1 MTPVAQQTAEAP
13 PIDVGDPPS
22 SEAPN
27 APSDSG
33 RTQALRALA
42 WRYRWVLGA
51 LALLAI
57 STVIVLQAQV
67 RPGYDPYGWLVWGKL
82 SLHWKLETD
91 GAPSWKPLPYLFTLP
106 YSLVG
111 HYALWLWMITAVAVS
126 LSGAVFAWRIAFRL
140 VEAAP
145 QRRYAAYAAGAV
157 AAIGVLG
164 IRDYTHFYLSSQSDP
179 MIVALCL
186 AAIDCYLCGRLRWS
200 FWLWVL
206 GALGRPEV
214 WPFLGVYTVWLW
226 RREPAHRRMIIAG
239 IAAIPLL
246 WFGIPGLTA
255 RSPFVAGDNALKS
268 VRALHENKIWGT
280 VDRFL
285 DLHELPIWLASLA
298 AIAFAIVRR
307 QRFVLI
313 LAAGAVAWVVVEVAF
328 VLHGWPGV
336 PRYLFEPVAV
346 ACVLAGIAVGRVI
359 LDLPPLLSR
368 SAPRLSPNVI
378 GWATGILVLMFLAT
392 WTPGARSRLRTEK
405 ADLVHERARGR
416 ELGRLSAVITRLGG
430 IERIRACGSPNVPI
444 GYQSVFAWF
453 TGTDVGSLYI
463 SKAQFASLSHP
474 IVTFHPLHDGW
485 SVVPSHLATAAQR
498 ARCHGIRLTYHS

>member
-1 MTPVAQQTAEAP
+1 MAQQTAEAP
-13 PIDVGDPPS
+13 TIDVRDAPPGGP
-22 SEAPN
+22 ATG
-27 APSDSG
+27 ASG
-33 RTQALRALA
+33 ASRWAAIRAFVV
-42 WRYRWVLGA
+42 RFRWPLGA

-57 STVIVLQAQV
+57 STVIVLLARV

-106 YSLVG
+106 YALVG

-140 VEAAP
+140 VDASPE
-145 QRRYAAYAAGAV
+145 RRYAAYAAGAV

-186 AAIDCYLCGRLRWS
+186 AAIDCHLCGRLRWS

-214 WPFLGVYTVWLW
+214 WPFLAFYTVWLW
-226 RREPAHRRMIIAG
+226 RRDPAQRRMIIAG
-239 IAAIPLL
+239 IVAIPLL

-255 RSPFVAGDNALKS
+255 RSPFVAGDNALGS

-298 AIAFAIVRR
+298 AVAFAVIRR

-313 LAAGAVAWVVVEVAF
+313 LAAGAVVWVLVEIAF

-336 PRYLFEPVAV
+336 PRYLFEPVAI

-359 LDLPPLLSR
+359 LDVPPLLAR
-368 SAPRLSPNVI
+368 VVPRVSPSVI
-378 GWATGILVLMFLAT
+378 GWATGVLVLLFLAT
-392 WTPGARSRLRTEK
+392 WAPGAHSRLRIEK
-405 ADLVHERARGR
+405 ADLVHERARAR
-416 ELGRLSAVITRLGG
+416 ETRSPVGGGHAARRDRPDPRLRQPKHPDRLPERVRLVHGQRRRLAVHH
-430 IERIRACGSPNVPI
+430 EEEVRAAPASDRHLP
-444 GYQSVFAWF
+444 SRF
-453 TGTDVGSLYI
+453 T
-463 SKAQFASLSHP
+463 
-474 IVTFHPLHDGW
+474 
-485 SVVPSHLATAAQR
+485 TAGA
-498 ARCHGIRLTYHS
+498 

>member
-1 MTPVAQQTAEAP
+1 VAHQTAEAP
-13 PIDVGDPPS
+13 SIDVPPDPPPR
-22 SEAPN
+22 A
-27 APSDSG
+27 DSG
-33 RTQALRALA
+33 TARGTGTEVLRALA
-42 WRYRWVLGA
+42 WRYRWVLAAVG
-51 LALLAI
+51 LLAI
-57 STVIVLQAQV
+57 STVIVLAARV

-106 YSLVG
+106 FSLVG

-126 LSGAVFAWRIAFRL
+126 LSGAMFAWRIAFRL
-140 VEAAP
+140 VDAAP
-145 QRRYAAYAAGAV
+145 ERRYAAYAAGAV

-186 AAIDCYLCGRLRWS
+186 AAIDCYLCGRLRWA

-206 GALGRPEV
+206 GGLGRPEV
-214 WPFLGVYTVWLW
+214 WPFLGLYTIWLW
-226 RREPAHRRMIIAG
+226 RRDPTQRRMIIAG
-239 IAAIPLL
+239 IVAIPLL

-280 VDRFL
+280 IDRFL

-298 AIAFAIVRR
+298 GVAFAAVRR

-313 LAAGAVAWVVVEVAF
+313 LAGGALLWVLVEVAF

-336 PRYLFEPVAV
+336 PRYLFEPVAI
-346 ACVLAGIAVGRVI
+346 ACVLAGYAVGRVI

-368 SAPRLSPNVI
+368 VAPRASPSVV
-378 GWATGILVLMFLAT
+378 GWATGIVVLVFLAT
-392 WTPGARSRLRTEK
+392 WAPGARSRLRLEK
-405 ADLVHERARGR
+405 TDLVHERARAH

-430 IERIRACGSPNVPI
+430 IERIRSCGTPNVPI
-444 GYQSVFAWF
+444 GYQSVFAWY
-453 TGTDVGSLYI
+453 TGSDVGSLYI
-463 SKAQFASLSHP
+463 TKKKFALHP
-474 IVTFHPLHDGW
+474 HPLVTFHPLHNGW
-485 SVVPSHLATAAQR
+485 AVVPSHLTTAAQR
-498 ARCHGIRLTYHS
+498 ARCQGIRITYRS

>member
-1 MTPVAQQTAEAP
+1 MAQQTAEAP
-13 PIDVGDPPS
+13 TMDVRD
-22 SEAPN
+22 APRGGPVT
-27 APSDSG
+27 AASG
-33 RTQALRALA
+33 ANRWAAIRAFVV
-42 WRYRWVLGA
+42 RFRWPLGA

-57 STVIVLQAQV
+57 STVIVLEARV

-82 SLHWKLETD
+82 SIHWKLETD

-106 YSLVG
+106 YALVG
-111 HYALWLWMITAVAVS
+111 HYALWLWMITAVAVA

-140 VEAAP
+140 VDAP
-145 QRRYAAYAAGAV
+145 PERRYAAYAAGAV

-214 WPFLGVYTVWLW
+214 WPFLGFYTVWLW
-226 RREPAHRRMIIAG
+226 RRDPAQRRMIIAG
-239 IAAIPLL
+239 IVVIPLL

-298 AIAFAIVRR
+298 AVAFAVARR
-307 QRFVLI
+307 QRFVLL
-313 LAAGAVAWVVVEVAF
+313 LAAGAVVWVTVEVAF

-336 PRYLFEPVAV
+336 PRYLFEPVAI

-359 LDLPPLLSR
+359 LDLPPLLAR
-368 SAPRLSPNVI
+368 VAPRVSPTVI
-378 GWATGILVLMFLAT
+378 GWATGILVLGFLGT
-392 WTPGARSRLRTEK
+392 WAPGARSRLRIEK
-405 ADLVHERARGR
+405 ADLVHERARAR

-430 IERIRACGSPNVPI
+430 IDRIRVCGSPNVPI
-444 GYQSVFAWF
+444 GYQSVFAWYV
-453 TGTDVGSLYI
+453 GSDVGSLYI
-463 SKAQFASLSHP
+463 TKKKFALHPHP
-474 IVTFHPLHDGW
+474 IVTFHPLYNGW
-485 SVVPSHLATAAQR
+485 AVVPSHLTTAAQR
-498 ARCHGIRLTYHS
+498 ARCHGIRMTYRS